1 MKNPKSLWNAINQ
14 KLRQNSKRN
23 KNINYIIDNSV
34 KITDSTLMAQHVNKF
49 FCEIGKKISDRIVT
63 PRNEEI
69 KLPPMNRKSIFITRT
84 NHIEILNITN
94 NIEIKNGGI
103 DYINTK
109 TLKTLSVH
117 IVNQLVHICNQCI
130 DKATWPDALKIAEV
144 IPTHKSNEKHIPTNY
159 RPISLI
165 SNIAKIFEKI
175 IHNRIT
181 NFINSCDLLT
191 KNQYGFRKNRSIK
204 EALFQLSN
212 MIYKNIDTSTPIA
225 ITFLD
230 LVKAFDTIDHQILLD
245 KLYNYEIR
253 GSAYNLLKN
262 YLTNRQQRVKLNNK
276 TSKFES
282 VTMGVSDR
290 VLYWDRYYFYCTSTI
305 YY

>member
-1 MKNPKSLWNAINQ
+1 M
-14 KLRQNSKRN
+14 N
-23 KNINYIIDNSV
+23 KY
-34 KITDSTLMAQHVNKF
+34 
-49 FCEIGKKISDRIVT
+49 FCEIGKKISDRIVP
-63 PRNEEI
+63 PRNEKI
-69 KLPPMNRKSIFITRT
+69 KLPPLNRKSIFITPT
-84 NHIEILNITN
+84 NHIEISNIIN
-94 NIEIKNGGI
+94 NMEIKNGGI

-117 IVNQLVHICNQCI
+117 IVDQLVHICNLCI
-130 DKATWPDALKIAEV
+130 DKATWPDSLKIAEV
-144 IPTHKSNEKHIPTNY
+144 IPIHKSNEKHIPTNY

-191 KNQYGFRKNRSIK
+191 KNQYGFRKNRSTK
-204 EALFQLSN
+204 DALFQLSN
-212 MIYKNIDTSTPIA
+212 MIYNNIDTSTPIA

-230 LVKAFDTIDHQILLD
+230 LAKAFDTVQHQILLD
-245 KLYNYEIR
+245 KLYNYGIR
-253 GSAYNLLKN
+253 GCAYNLLKD

-282 VTMGVSDR
+282 VKMGVPQGTILGPLLFI
-290 VLYWDRYYFYCTSTI
+290 LYINDLLLDLPENAIVSYADDTAVISTANTWLEVE
-305 YY
+305 